1 MPQLPSSPLSNQA
14 VVIGASAA
22 GLHTATLL
30 ARGGMP
36 VLLFDQQERFQ
47 PLARTLIVTPRL
59 REALGGVPRAAVVNA
74 TPVLQMFS
82 PGASATVRLAQADW
96 VVERETLMPWLLLQA
111 RQAGVEFL
119 SGYRYQ
125 GVEPDHGGV
134 YVRLESP
141 TGRLE
146 RVRTGT
152 LIGADGVG
160 SQVARAVYAQDKPF
174 PTVYNLQA
182 TLPLPR
188 DVTPDTT
195 QIWFDPALTRYFF
208 WLIPSSPQRAVLGL
222 VADDEAQARR
232 SLARFLGAHAWQPLS
247 YQGAAVPLYAGRGLP
262 VRQVHGA
269 QVYLVGDAAGQ
280 VKVTTVG
287 GLVTG
292 LRGAG
297 AAARAILRRTG
308 LGRELRALQ
317 RELEGHRLIRGV
329 LNRFGP
335 QEYDELL
342 RLLNAR
348 ARQALA
354 VHTRDEA
361 LRVLAAS
368 LAAQP
373 RFVWLAARSLLRRAR
388 VDHE

>member
-1 MPQLPSSPLSNQA
+1 MPRLPSLPNQT

-59 REALGGVPRAAVVNA
+59 REALGGVPRAAVVNS

-96 VVERETLMPWLLLQA
+96 VVERETLMPWLLHEA

-195 QIWFDPALTRYFF
+195 QIWFDPALTRYFI
-208 WLIPSSPQRAVLGL
+208 WLIPSSPRRAAVGL
-222 VADDEAQARR
+222 IADDKAQAWA
-232 SLARFLGAHAWQPLS
+232 SLERFLADHGMRALE
-247 YQGAAVPLYAGRGLP
+247 YQEAEVPLYAGRGQP

-348 ARQALA
+348 TRRALA